1 MNRRPNA
8 FTLVELL
15 VVLTI
20 IGVTAAVVVP
30 RLRGGFGGMRGREAA
45 LTLAQT
51 IRLAQ
56 MLAVDRQR
64 TVRLHIETE
73 QGRYRMELATDAAGT
88 EFTAAPGMAGV
99 TVALPEHVRF
109 EDVGFAFDTD
119 GSPDVLE
126 FAPDG
131 TWSSGRLV
139 LTDGAE
145 RHLVRVREGFGQ
157 VEVVCLTNEPDGRK
171 EQAYDKL
178 LANPL

>member
-1 MNRRPNA
+1 MDRTRNA

-30 RLRGGFGGMRGREAA
+30 RLRGGFGGMRAREAA

-64 TVRLHIETE
+64 TVRLHVETE
-73 QGRYRMELATDAAGT
+73 QGRYRMELATDSTGT
-88 EFTAAPGMAGV
+88 EFTAAPAVAGM

-109 EDVGFAFDTD
+109 EEVGFAFDTD
-119 GSPDVLE
+119 GSPDVLV

-145 RHLVRVREGFGQ
+145 RYLVRVREGFGH
-157 VEVVCLTNEPDGRK
+157 VDVVCLTDEPGGGK
-171 EQAYDKL
+171 EQAHDRL
-178 LANPL
+178 LADPL